1 MGLASRL
8 LGLLKDFRVVSRM
21 YPDVESIARRMFV
34 TNSLDGI
41 VAAMGVNI
49 GGYSQAGDPLLLA
62 SSIVG
67 GSVAMGV
74 ISGMLGV
81 YISEKAERMK
91 ELRELEKKMATDL
104 RGSIYW
110 KAAQLVPIYVAIW
123 SGIGILLFPL
133 LIAAPYFAA
142 SWGVIDMARAFL
154 LSILAGLASMAGLG
168 YYLGVVSGEEKWRS
182 VARVLGMGL
191 LVIVLVK
198 ILRFAIA

>member
-1 MGLASRL
+1 LGLAGRL
-8 LGLLKDFRVVSRM
+8 LRLLRDFRDVTRM
-21 YPDVESIARRMFV
+21 YPDVEAIARRMFV

-81 YISEKAERMK
+81 YLSEKAERMK
-91 ELRELEKKMATDL
+91 ELRELEKKLASDL

-110 KAAQLVPIYVAIW
+110 KAAQLVPIYVALW

-142 SWGVIDMARAFL
+142 AWGFIDMVQAYY
-154 LSILAGLASMAGLG
+154 LSILAGLASMGALG
-168 YYLGVVSGEEKWRS
+168 YYLGHVSGEEKWRS

-198 ILRFAIA
+198 MLRFAIA